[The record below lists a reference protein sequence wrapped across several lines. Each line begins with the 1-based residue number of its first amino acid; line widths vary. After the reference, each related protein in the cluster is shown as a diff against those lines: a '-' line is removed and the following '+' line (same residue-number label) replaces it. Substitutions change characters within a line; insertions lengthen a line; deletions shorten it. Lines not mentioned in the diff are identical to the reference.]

1 MRALPHPPLQAES
14 TRSAVVF
21 PRPLPRAP
29 GERHRAAAQRG
40 GEALHPGPLPV
51 SPRRQRTA
59 RCSAPMLEEA
69 ALPTPAEARSRP
81 PGDHVDGGSAHAHA
95 PEEPVTF
102 RDVAVDFTPE
112 EWGRLGPSQ
121 RQLYRD
127 VMLETYRNL
136 VSLDQKI
143 RPETKES
150 APDWDVSEGRGTM
163 MGRFT
168 QDGPRNPSLGKAW
181 MCDGQL
187 EQQQERRW
195 RQSSVTRKQS
205 QWRDT
210 GSEWDDYEK
219 SISLRPL
226 LILHQN
232 LSLAGERAHRH
243 DVSGRG
249 FRQLSHLIEHQ
260 IICAEKAANQYGE
273 CREDLLGG
281 SLGVDPPRSHPRGK
295 PYKCKECGKAFS
307 QNALLTK
314 HLRVHTG
321 DKPYECSDCGKAF
334 NQTSHLRQH
343 RRIHNEEKPF
353 ECNECGKAFRVSSSL
368 TEHWR
373 THTGEKPYQCNECGK
388 AFNRSTHLTQH
399 QRIHTG
405 EKPFA
410 CNECGKA
417 FNRSTLLTQHQRIHT
432 GKKPYECDECGKA
445 FRVSSSLTEHRRI
458 HTGEKPYE
466 CNECGKAFN
475 CSKLLT
481 QHQRIHTGEKPYEC
495 SQCGK
500 AFNKSPNLT
509 RHQRIHTGEK
519 PYICSECGKTFNQS
533 THLIQHQRIH
543 TGEVF
548 YDPVT
553 NTYL

>member
-1 MRALPHPPLQAES
+1 MLEQGGLPSEGASPHQS
-14 TRSAVVF
+14 
-21 PRPLPRAP
+21 P
-29 GERHRAAAQRG
+29 GEEVDEG
-40 GEALHPGPLPV
+40 K
-51 SPRRQRTA
+51 
-59 RCSAPMLEEA
+59 AP
-69 ALPTPAEARSRP
+69 PC
-81 PGDHVDGGSAHAHA
+81 A
-95 PEEPVTF
+95 PSDTSKVKEPVTF

-112 EWGRLGPSQ
+112 EWGRLGPAQ

-136 VSLDQKI
+136 VSLGLSIPTLAAVSHLEQEEPWMAEGEAPSGPHPDPKT

-150 APDWDVSEGRGTM
+150 SQGWDISEGGISHGM
-163 MGRFT
+163 MGRFV
-168 QDGPRNPSLGKAW
+168 QDGPGKPSMREAW
-181 MCDGQL
+181 TCDGQL
-187 EQQQERRW
+187 KEQQERHCKHMFVTNEQM
-195 RQSSVTRKQS
+195 QSG
-205 QWRDT
+205 DT
-210 GSEWDDYEK
+210 GSEWDECEK
-219 SISLRPL
+219 SISLRPW
-226 LILHQN
+226 LIVHQN
-232 LSLAGERAHRH
+232 ISWAGERACKHE
-243 DVSGRG
+243 VSGKS
-249 FRQLSHLIEHQ
+249 FKQLTHLMNHP
-260 IICAEKAANQYGE
+260 IICAQTKPDMYNES
-273 CREDLLGG
+273 REDLLLG
-281 SLGVDPPRSHPRGK
+281 SPPRSHPRGK

-543 TGEVF
+543 TGEIF

>member
-1 MRALPHPPLQAES
+1 MLKEGALPSEG
-14 TRSAVVF
+14 AVCT
-21 PRPLPRAP
+21 
-29 GERHRAAAQRG
+29 Q
-40 GEALHPGPLPV
+40 
-51 SPRRQRTA
+51 T
-59 RCSAPMLEEA
+59 
-69 ALPTPAEARSRP
+69 
-81 PGDHVDGGSAHAHA
+81 PGDEVDEGMA
-95 PEEPVTF
+95 PTGPPVDTSKEPVTF

-112 EWGRLGPSQ
+112 EWGQLGPSQ
-121 RQLYRD
+121 RQLYWD
-127 VMLETYRNL
+127 VMLETYWNL
-136 VSLDQKI
+136 VSLGLSIPKPTAISHLEPEEPRTAEGETPSGPHPDWNT
-143 RPETKES
+143 RPETRES
-150 APDWDVSEGRGTM
+150 APRWDISEGGTSHGM
-163 MGRFT
+163 MMTRFA
-168 QDGPRNPSLGKAW
+168 QDGPWNPTLGKAW
-181 MCDGQL
+181 MCGGQL
-187 EQQQERRW
+187 EEQQERRW
-195 RQSSVTRKQS
+195 RQRIVTSKQIQS
-205 QWRDT
+205 GDI
-210 GSEWDDYEK
+210 GSEWDECEK

-232 LSLAGERAHRH
+232 LSLAGERAHKH
-243 DVSGRG
+243 DVSGKS
-249 FRQLSHLIEHQ
+249 FKQLSHLIEHQ
-260 IICAEKAANQYGE
+260 IICAEKKPDKYSE
-273 CREDLLGG
+273 CREDFLNG

-307 QNALLTK
+307 QSALLTK

-519 PYICSECGKTFNQS
+519 PYICSDCGKTFNQS

-543 TGEVF
+543 TGEIF
-548 YDPVT
+548 CDPVA

>member
-1 MRALPHPPLQAES
+1 MVEEGALPSE
-14 TRSAVVF
+14 
-21 PRPLPRAP
+21 
-29 GERHRAAAQRG
+29 GAARTQ
-40 GEALHPGPLPV
+40 
-51 SPRRQRTA
+51 SPREQEFEGM
-59 RCSAPMLEEA
+59 AP
-69 ALPTPAEARSRP
+69 TGP
-81 PGDHVDGGSAHAHA
+81 PMATSK
-95 PEEPVTF
+95 EPVTF

-112 EWGRLGPSQ
+112 EWGRLGPAQ
-121 RQLYRD
+121 RRLYRD

-136 VSLDQKI
+136 VSLGLSMPTPAAISLLEREEPWMADVEALSGPHSDGRT
-143 RPETKES
+143 RPESSAS
-150 APDWDVSEGRGTM
+150 APGWDVSEEGMSQGLRTGRSA
-163 MGRFT
+163 
-168 QDGPRNPSLGKAW
+168 QDGPWSPRFGESQACEGWLKEHRGQKTGADKQVQSGALGP
-181 MCDGQL
+181 
-187 EQQQERRW
+187 
-195 RQSSVTRKQS
+195 
-205 QWRDT
+205 
-210 GSEWDDYEK
+210 EWGPCEK
-219 SISLRPL
+219 SLCLSPL
-226 LILHQN
+226 LILHQS
-232 LSLAGERAHRH
+232 LSLAPQCEA
-243 DVSGRG
+243 RG
-249 FRQLSHLIEHQ
+249 KSFRQLSPLMERQ
-260 IICAEKAANQYGE
+260 LVRAEKAPGRYHCG
-273 CREDLLGG
+273 EDLGHG
-281 SLGVDPPRSHPRGK
+281 AAGAGQPRGK
-295 PYKCKECGKAFS
+295 PHKCRECGKAFGQS
-307 QNALLTK
+307 ALLTK

-321 DKPYECSDCGKAF
+321 DKPYECGDCGKAF

-353 ECNECGKAFRVSSSL
+353 GCHECGKAFRVSSSL

-410 CNECGKA
+410 CGECGKA

-458 HTGEKPYE
+458 HTGEKPYA
-466 CNECGKAFN
+466 CHECGKAFN

-495 SQCGK
+495 GQCGK

-519 PYICSECGKTFNQS
+519 PYVCRDCGKTFNQS

-548 YDPVT
+548 CDPGAS
-553 NTYL
+553 TYV

>member
-1 MRALPHPPLQAES
+1 MAPL
-14 TRSAVVF
+14 
-21 PRPLPRAP
+21 
-29 GERHRAAAQRG
+29 
-40 GEALHPGPLPV
+40 
-51 SPRRQRTA
+51 
-59 RCSAPMLEEA
+59 
-69 ALPTPAEARSRP
+69 SRP
-81 PGDHVDGGSAHAHA
+81 PPAQPAGGAAHTSGEEDLEDSAPAGPPGA
-95 PEEPVTF
+95 TAKGAVTF

-112 EWGRLGPSQ
+112 EWGRLDPAQ
-121 RQLYRD
+121 RRLYRE
-127 VMLETYRNL
+127 VMLENYRNL
-136 VSLDQKI
+136 ASLGLPIPK
-143 RPETKES
+143 PAAGYHLEPGEEPWTAEGEVPS
-150 APDWDVSEGRGTM
+150 GCPADWKTEAELKGAGPGGDVSEGGLSQRRKIG
-163 MGRFT
+163 FA
-168 QDGPRNPSLGKAW
+168 QDGPWSPRLEDR
-181 MCDGQL
+181 MCDSQL
-187 EQQQERRW
+187 EEQQRQW
-195 RQSSVTRKQS
+195 RQMIVHPGEP
-205 QWRDT
+205 
-210 GSEWDDYEK
+210 GSEWEEREK
-219 SISLRPL
+219 SASVRPL
-226 LILHQN
+226 GILQQN
-232 LSLAGERAHRH
+232 LLLVAERPHPH
-243 DVSGRG
+243 DTSGKS
-249 FRQLSHLIEHQ
+249 FRQLSHLIDHQ
-260 IICAEKAANQYGE
+260 VLCAADEYSDRRRDE
-273 CREDLLGG
+273 RPLHSRSPPLGPPG
-281 SLGVDPPRSHPRGK
+281 SHLRGK

-307 QNALLTK
+307 QSALLTK

-458 HTGEKPYE
+458 HTGEKPYA
-466 CNECGKAFN
+466 CHECGKAFN

-495 SQCGK
+495 GQCGK